1 VALCEL
7 PNGLQLLYVDDREGW
22 RISLDT
28 DFPSATG
35 SGLRRSQ
42 QAWNSIILMSAR
54 PAEPGDGHD
63 VIHLGGKTAVV
74 VPLHEYRMLSTLRE
88 RASAEEIEEAEVE
101 AAIAEHEAWKAAG
114 RPGGTIPHKAVVAEL
129 LGGGQ

>member
-1 VALCEL
+1 MFM
-7 PNGLQLLYVDDREGW
+7 G
-22 RISLDT
+22 T
-28 DFPSATG
+28 
-35 SGLRRSQ
+35 
-42 QAWNSIILMSAR
+42 R

-63 VIHLGGKTAVV
+63 VIHLGGETAVV
-74 VPLHEYRMLSTLRE
+74 VPLHEYRMLETLRE

-114 RPGGTIPHKAVVAEL
+114 RPGGTIPHEAAVAEL